1 MSHGP
6 WHCGIAAATRYLCD
20 DHAICVEG
28 GAAPITSRTSIS
40 DPDRRPSL
48 GRREPHV
55 HWSVLPSDGGFG
67 VQRKGRV
74 GVATRAAPVA
84 QPDSPLRRSP
94 LKFFSLQHLATF
106 LQPPPRTLAD
116 SAQAPH
122 YSLLSSLL
130 ARLATFYSY
139 QQQKRVALP
148 PSLWEE
154 GILSLDI
161 QNPDTCFRRLPV
173 SRAVVAAHWWRAGEV
188 RAAS

>member
-1 MSHGP
+1 MTLFLLSSVSHGP

-94 LKFFSLQHLATF
+94 L
-106 LQPPPRTLAD
+106 
-116 SAQAPH
+116 
-122 YSLLSSLL
+122 
-130 ARLATFYSY
+130 
-139 QQQKRVALP
+139 QKRVALP